1 LPAVKVA
8 ERAVADGTVTVTE
21 PALVAVPDAIATVG
35 ELIVLVTVVKAAA
48 VNVTTPDELVPAAQ
62 FELKAP
68 E

>member
-1 LPAVKVA
+1 VAVS
-8 ERAVADGTVTVTE
+8 AVADGTSTVTE
-21 PALVAVPDAIATVG
+21 PALVAVPDEIATVG
-35 ELIVLVTVVKAAA
+35 ELIVLVKVVKAAA